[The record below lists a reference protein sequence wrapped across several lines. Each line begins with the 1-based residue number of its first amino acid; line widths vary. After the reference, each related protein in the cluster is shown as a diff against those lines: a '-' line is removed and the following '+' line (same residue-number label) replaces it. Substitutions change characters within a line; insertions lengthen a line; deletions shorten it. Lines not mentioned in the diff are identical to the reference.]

1 MGFDEV
7 KGGGKN
13 SGRKSERYSF
23 WGASGGGTSCKANGS
38 SGSADSGGKDDA
50 DAVST
55 VNEKIGMYVGDL
67 NASGILFPF

>member
-1 MGFDEV
+1 MTRCTEAAKTTGA
-7 KGGGKN
+7 
-13 SGRKSERYSF
+13 SRRERYSF
-23 WGASGGGTSCKANGS
+23 WGASGGGTSCGANGS
-38 SGSADSGGKDDA
+38 SGLACSGGRDDA